1 MATNGESTMLANLL
15 LMVSTGQIRN
25 GCSLKDDNKGG
36 CYIQVTVAW
45 CQRMKAASPN
55 LPLCWQYR
63 NG

>member
-25 GCSLKDDNKGG
+25 GCSLKDDNKGVNN
-36 CYIQVTVAW
+36 IQVTVAW

-55 LPLCWQYR
+55 LPLCWQHC